1 MHRKSLSYALLS
13 CVTSAEHAV
22 AIEGDLIEE
31 RAIRGKLWFAL
42 HVIRTA
48 VALFGFAITQAP
60 LRTALLSAAAVAA
73 SCLMCLLVGRAFF
86 EPDALIPAPLFGV
99 ATIVACAVLIGV
111 ALARVAGAL
120 GVRAAATTALLLLLM
135 FTVTQ
140 TLGDLELPSSAE
152 AGGSGS
158 LDAFGSFAV
167 KLGLGFCVYL
177 GPLLIAS
184 ACAHVRRL

>member
-1 MHRKSLSYALLS
+1 MRRKSLSSALLS
-13 CVTSAEHAV
+13 CVTSAEHAA

-31 RAIRGKLWFAL
+31 RTIHGRLWFAL
-42 HVIRTA
+42 QVIRTTF
-48 VALFGFAITQAP
+48 ALFGLAVTQAP
-60 LRTALLSAAAVAA
+60 FRTAMLSAAAVAA
-73 SCLMCLLVGRAFF
+73 SCLMCLLVGSAFF
-86 EPDALIPAPLFGV
+86 GPEALIPSPLFGF

-120 GVRAAATTALLLLLM
+120 GVRAAAATSLLLFLM
-135 FTVTQ
+135 FAVTQ
-140 TLGDLELPSSAE
+140 PLGGFEQPSSTE

-158 LDAFGSFAV
+158 FDAFGLFAV
-167 KLGLGFCVYL
+167 KLGLALCMYP